1 MNSSTSLN
9 VNHLEL
15 EYGSPPKESFRQNM
29 LTAIDHVDADRV
41 LIFEDDD
48 WYHPDYVGL
57 MVGLL
62 DISALVGGRF
72 ARYYNVAHRKWSIHP
87 NIHHA
92 SLCTTGFRAAL
103 LPMVR
108 RILEESNLTRP
119 ENPQQL
125 DGTLWKRSGI
135 PDKFKLLLPKSPHVV
150 GMKGMPGKSGLGID
164 HQLEELR
171 DYEHDPELIKLHAW
185 IGDDADNYARF
196 AINP

>member
-1 MNSSTSLN
+1 MHN
-9 VNHLEL
+9 VQHVRLQHGL
-15 EYGSPPKESFRQNM
+15 SPKESFRRNM
-29 LTAIDHVDADRV
+29 LTALEHIQSDKI

-48 WYHPDYVGL
+48 WYHPDYIGL

-62 DISALVGGRF
+62 DLRPLVGGRY
-72 ARYYNVAHRKWSIHP
+72 ARYYNVAHRQWKIYA

-92 SLCTTGFRAAL
+92 SLCTTGFRSAL

-108 RILEESNLTRP
+108 RILKESNFTRP

-150 GMKGMPGKSGLGID
+150 GIKGMPGRSGLGID
-164 HQLEELR
+164 HQRDELQS
-171 DYEHDPELIKLHAW
+171 YEPDPSLVKLHAW
-185 IGDDADNYARF
+185 IGEDANDYADYATR
-196 AINP
+196 